1 MRPLLKAAL
10 RAPQLVYRRGWGHLY
25 GHRLLLL
32 THRGRRT
39 GRVHHTVLEVV
50 RYDPATR
57 EATVMS
63 GWGPR
68 ADWLQNVLAG
78 GEAQVSIGRDWFV
91 ADVRLLAPD
100 EAIAALRYYERRHPL
115 LRPIV
120 HPMLSRLAGWHFDG
134 SPQARRRLAQDLP
147 MVAFRPR

>member
-1 MRPLLKAAL
+1 M
-10 RAPQLVYRRGWGHLY
+10 
-25 GHRLLLL
+25 
-32 THRGRRT
+32 
-39 GRVHHTVLEVV
+39 
-50 RYDPATR
+50 
-57 EATVMS
+57 
-63 GWGPR
+63 
-68 ADWLQNVLAG
+68 
-78 GEAQVSIGRDWFV
+78 
-91 ADVRLLAPD
+91 ADVRLLPPD